1 MQPRRVARELA
12 LLGLSQLPTNP
23 SKLRQKSWEDLLT
36 AAVRTLSE
44 EVDENLTTAAAEVQ
58 RSDRLM
64 QESQQILPEPAQ
76 PAAQGINHVS
86 PGESETIL
94 SRVRQI
100 QGQLRRSER
109 ALQSHTVDIFQR
121 QSELVGLVHQAQD
134 SLATAVEQLSQLEQ
148 RLQSAR
154 QVLGSATQLTQEA
167 INRMGVALSM
177 PEWLQLVHSK
187 EVQAFALELLTTLHR
202 YREEVDQQ
210 LQTALVGWQLGRLS
224 RIDRDVLRLATVEL
238 QFLGGP
244 ERVAI
249 NEAVEL
255 AKKYGNEDSAAFIN
269 GVLRRLVG
277 RGGPGEVPP
286 LVQPESPKPDAD
298 LPMSSAPRRN
308 VGKDSQSERSP
319 GEFPQDQ

>member
-23 SKLRQKSWEDLLT
+23 TKLRQKSWEDLLT

-44 EVDENLTTAAAEVQ
+44 EVDESLTAAAAEVQ

-76 PAAQGINHVS
+76 PAAEGTHHAS
-86 PGESETIL
+86 PRESETIL
-94 SRVRQI
+94 NRVRQI

-109 ALQSHTVDIFQR
+109 ALQSQTVDLFQR

-202 YREEVDQQ
+202 YREDVDQQ

-277 RGGPGEVPP
+277 RASPVEVPP
-286 LVQPESPKPDAD
+286 LVPPESPKPDAD
-298 LPMSSAPRRN
+298 PLMSPAPPGSAGR
-308 VGKDSQSERSP
+308 DSQSERSP
-319 GEFPQDQ
+319 EEFPQDQ